1 MSEALPNKSPRQR
14 PRRSYRLPQVAAA
27 VAVVALMA
35 GCAQRNSIIV
45 GSIPD
50 DYRTN
55 HPIVI
60 AEKEKTI
67 DIPVGSTERGLSR
80 IHKVAVDGFIA
91 GYDRGSAPLVS
102 VLVPYGSP
110 NEHAARLVATDMA
123 ARLHARGVP
132 RGSILHQPYDA
143 RGYGTSAPI
152 RLAYVEMAAQ
162 TGPCGRW
169 PEDMLEDSNANKHW
183 ANYGCSYQN
192 NLAAQ
197 VANPA
202 DLLGPRRMTEIDTE
216 RRGRS
221 IDDYRGR
228 DSEWSPEIE
237 Y

>member
-1 MSEALPNKSPRQR
+1 MSEALPNKSSRQR
-14 PRRSYRLPQVAAA
+14 RRSSRRLAQAALAVAAIA
-27 VAVVALMA
+27 MVA
-35 GCAQRNSIIV
+35 GCAKRNSIIV

-50 DYRTN
+50 DYRTS

-110 NEHAARLVATDMA
+110 NEHAAGLVAADMV

-132 RGSILHQPYDA
+132 QGSILHQPYDA
-143 RGYGTSAPI
+143 RRYGTSAPI
-152 RLAYVEMAAQ
+152 RLAYLEMAAQ

-169 PEDMLEDSNANKHW
+169 PEDMLQNTAENKHW

-202 DLLGPRRMTEIDTE
+202 DLLGPRRMSEIDTE
-216 RRGRS
+216 RRSIS
-221 IDDYRGR
+221 IDDYRLR
-228 DSEWSPEIE
+228 SSDWSPETQ